1 MPMLSGIKVV
11 ELTNMIT
18 APLCGMMLAD
28 LGAEVI
34 KVENPKG
41 GDLFRNW
48 RGGTYSA
55 QFGAY
60 NRNKRSI
67 TLDIRSE
74 AGAVILKKLIDDADI
89 LLQNFRPG
97 VMGRLGFARDQ
108 LMRRNPKLIHCSIS
122 GFGED
127 GPYCDRP
134 AYDSVAQALSGV
146 SSLFL
151 DPEAPQFTGPTVVDN
166 ATGMYAC
173 YGILGALFER
183 ERTGKARHLDI
194 NMLEAGIAFIP
205 DPFANMC
212 NSGITPGPTV
222 RVQASQSFALKCGD
236 GKLLAIHLSIQEKFW
251 KGAVAA
257 FSCPELLEDPRF
269 AERAGRMENYIEL
282 KDAFQK
288 ASVSQSRAYWLPRL
302 DAEDVPFSPILT
314 LNETMEDNQV
324 RHLDTFYKTT
334 HPSEGDLT
342 LIRRPI
348 HIDSSREDQPLEPPP
363 TLGEHTEAIL
373 SELGY
378 ASEIGDLKAKGI
390 I

>member
-1 MPMLSGIKVV
+1 MLSGIKVV

-18 APLCGMMLAD
+18 GPLCGMMLAD
-28 LGAEVI
+28 LGAEVV

-41 GDLFRNW
+41 GDLFRSW

-67 TLDIRSE
+67 TLNIRSD
-74 AGAVILKKLIDDADI
+74 AGADILQKLIDDADV

-97 VMGRLGFARDQ
+97 VMDRLGFARDD
-108 LMRRNPKLIHCSIS
+108 LMQRNPKLIHCSIS

-127 GPYCDRP
+127 GPYRDRP
-134 AYDSVAQALSGV
+134 AYDAVAQALSGV
-146 SSLFL
+146 SSLFV
-151 DPEAPQFTGPTVVDN
+151 DPEEPQFTGPTVADN
-166 ATGMYAC
+166 ATGMYAV
-173 YGILGALFER
+173 YGILGALYER

-194 NMLEAGIAFIP
+194 NMLESGIAFIP
-205 DPFANMC
+205 DPFANMS

-251 KGAVAA
+251 QGAVAA
-257 FSCPELLEDPRF
+257 FGRSDLLEDPRF
-269 AERAGRMENYIEL
+269 AERAGRMENYMAL
-282 KDAFQK
+282 KDEFQK
-288 ASVSQSRAYWLPRL
+288 AVESQPRAYWLPRL

-314 LNETMEDNQV
+314 LDETMADPQV
-324 RHLDTFYKTT
+324 QHLDTFYQTA

-342 LIRRPI
+342 LIRRPV
-348 HIDSSREDQPLEPPP
+348 HIDGSRDDQPLAPPP
-363 TLGEHTEAIL
+363 TLGEHTEDIL
-373 SELGY
+373 NELGY
-378 ASEIGDLKAKGI
+378 GAKINELRSDGVI
-390 I
+390 